1 MKRTPEKDECRPEY
15 DFASMKG
22 GVRGKYT
29 RRFAAGSNVA
39 LIDPDLAKAFP
50 TDRAVNDALWT
61 VVRAS
66 RVLKRSKRVKASS
79 AVSAR
84 ARRSAE

>member
-1 MKRTPEKDECRPEY
+1 MKKTPEKDECRPEY

-50 TDRAVNDALWT
+50 TDQAVNEALWT

-66 RVLKRSKRVKASS
+66 RVLKRAKRAQ
-79 AVSAR
+79 APTTISAR
-84 ARRSAE
+84 GRRAAG